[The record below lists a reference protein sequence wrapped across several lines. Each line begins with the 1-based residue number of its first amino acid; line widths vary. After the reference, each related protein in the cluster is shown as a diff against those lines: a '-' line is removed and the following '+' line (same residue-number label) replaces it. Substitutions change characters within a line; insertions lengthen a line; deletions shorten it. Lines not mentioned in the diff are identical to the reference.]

1 MRVHLQ
7 PNFYENKTENE
18 NVFLMF
24 ARLFFSLDID
34 ILSQNKKRSSPPK
47 IELK

>member
-18 NVFLMF
+18 NVFLTF

-34 ILSQNKKRSSPPK
+34 ILSQNETRSPPPK
-47 IELK
+47 IESK